1 MAGPDNVMVVSLDED
16 STEAEALDLPQR
28 TWPGMTELLIPPEAK
43 ARIRRHYAD
52 RGETDLERSAGYDDS
67 MTLDGPDLVGELRE
81 ALGLAGD
88 IRQPE
93 PAPELWPPGDANGSG
108 P

>member
-1 MAGPDNVMVVSLDED
+1 MAGPDNVMVVWLDED
-16 STEAEALDLPQR
+16 STEAEVLDLLQR
-28 TWPGMTELLIPPEAK
+28 TWPGVTELLIAPEAK
-43 ARIRRHYAD
+43 ARIRRYYAD

-67 MTLDGPDLVGELRE
+67 MTLGDDDLVGELRE
-81 ALGLAGD
+81 ALGLTGG
-88 IRQPE
+88 IRQPG